1 MRGTGSRW
9 RRIRRHAG
17 VVAASATIAMSTLV
31 GLSASAASADDGGRV
46 RSVRVMD
53 DCDPVTFN
61 AAVGDGTCVRPEAG
75 TPFDD
80 FIAEVAEQGSA
91 DDWAYST
98 DHLTVRP
105 GDVINVSVRGG
116 ETHSFT
122 RVSQFGGGIVG
133 ILNQLSGN
141 STPCPECAGPGPDA
155 NGDFAPPGTPPDFPE
170 AGFVA
175 PGHPLTVDANSL
187 TMGTNRFQCI
197 IHPWM
202 RAVVTKRG

>member
-9 RRIRRHAG
+9 RRMGRDAS
-17 VVAASATIAMSTLV
+17 VVAATAAMAASVLV
-31 GLSASAASADDGGRV
+31 GLSASAAAADDGGGRV
-46 RSVRVMD
+46 RTVRLMD

-61 AAVGDGTCVRPEAG
+61 AAIGDGTCVRSDTG
-75 TPFDD
+75 TPFND
-80 FIAEVAEQGSA
+80 FIAEVAANGSA
-91 DDWAYST
+91 AKWAYST
-98 DHLTVRP
+98 DHVTVRP

-141 STPCPECAGPGPDA
+141 PTPCPECAGPGPDA
-155 NGDFAPPGTPPDFPE
+155 NGDFAPPAAP
-170 AGFVA
+170 GFVA
-175 PGHPLTVDANSL
+175 PGQLMTVDANSL
-187 TMGTNRFQCI
+187 PMGTNRFQCI